1 MLTPTALLEP
11 IQRNNPRP
19 GLESSKVI
27 FLTVE
32 IGRDVM
38 AKQSKETGDG
48 ECLVA
53 VSEHR
58 IVYGVLVEV
67 ERQKGY
73 SGVDGD
79 HEEDADDTTK
89 GHCQPS
95 SHQIQLSNHLL
106 SLFPRFQIMCAMAR
120 YEVSGHDHRNKSKD
134 GGNDETKPMEG
145 EVLP

>member
-1 MLTPTALLEP
+1 MLSPTALLEP

-53 VSEHR
+53 VSENR

-67 ERQKGY
+67 ERQKGHG
-73 SGVDGD
+73 GVDGD
-79 HEEDADDTTK
+79 HEEDADDTRK
-89 GHCQPS
+89 GYCQPS
-95 SHQIQLSNHLL
+95 PRQI
-106 SLFPRFQIMCAMAR
+106 
-120 YEVSGHDHRNKSKD
+120 
-134 GGNDETKPMEG
+134 
-145 EVLP
+145 